1 MVPSHGIQSLVLVI
15 APQKA
20 GHWIQ
25 EMGVCH
31 PARGH
36 DRRLLSKVKVNID
49 QYIYIYIY
57 IYINIYIYQYILINI
72 DQYRSIYI
80 PA

>member
-20 GHWIQ
+20 GHWMIQ

-49 QYIYIYIY
+49 NIDPIYIYIY
-57 IYINIYIYQYILINI
+57 I
-72 DQYRSIYI
+72 DQYRSI
-80 PA
+80 

>member
-49 QYIYIYIY
+49 QYIYILYID
-57 IYINIYIYQYILINI
+57 QYILINI